1 MDEITEK
8 QMMQHCIH
16 LSSTAPRQELPIACV
31 ICDGHNI
38 VAEGTNEVKRN
49 SDVTRHAEVVAIARA
64 QKFLKRKNLSHCT
77 LYTTVEPCP
86 ICSFAIRETQISRVI
101 YAMSSPLMGGMSK
114 WNILRDTELSDV
126 IPEIFGPVP
135 EVVGNVLWKEAAEVW
150 SQWNPIAWQII
161 KYRQCFGPEPIN
173 DGNNY
178 FPPIASSANW
188 LKQLMLAA
196 FQRSQ

>member
-1 MDEITEK
+1 
-8 QMMQHCIH
+8 
-16 LSSTAPRQELPIACV
+16 
-31 ICDGHNI
+31 
-38 VAEGTNEVKRN
+38 
-49 SDVTRHAEVVAIARA
+49 
-64 QKFLKRKNLSHCT
+64 
-77 LYTTVEPCP
+77 
-86 ICSFAIRETQISRVI
+86 
-101 YAMSSPLMGGMSK
+101 MSSPLMGGMSK

-188 LKQLMLAA
+188 LKQLVLAA

>member
-38 VAEGTNEVKRN
+38 VAEGTNEVQRN
-49 SDVTRHAEVVAIARA
+49 SDVTRHAEVVAISRA
-64 QKFLKRKNLSHCT
+64 QKFLKRKKLSHCT

-86 ICSFAIRETQISRVI
+86 ICSFAIRETQISRVV
-101 YAMSSPLMGGMSK
+101 YAMSSPLMGGMSR
-114 WNILRDTELSDV
+114 WNILRDAELSNV
-126 IPEIFGPVP
+126 VPEIFGPVP

-150 SQWNPIAWQII
+150 SQWSPIAWQII
-161 KYRQCFGPEPIN
+161 KYRQCFGPEPLN
-173 DGNNY
+173 DSTNY

-188 LKQLMLAA
+188 LKQLFLAA
-196 FQRSQ
+196 FQRTQ